1 MKKFAAAWMCLAL
14 ANAQAATIEQVIV
27 RQQWPWSTDIKVEYK
42 ISGVEKTAD
51 LVVTAFNGNEPL
63 DSSLLDS
70 AISGPRLGIKD
81 GIGEFTIDP
90 VKAFGTDKVALANFK
105 VKLSAVET
113 SESMSK
119 ALYKIVDLQTGKIK
133 DVTAADLLGGTYGA
147 VETGGQEIFPG
158 CEIDETKVY
167 WTGVTNNDEYATT
180 SLVLRRIPAGNKTFA
195 MGAKSGEQGS
205 GYAYK
210 EMQRGKET
218 QHNVSFTKD
227 FYIGVYELTQKQYN
241 LLVGTWPSY
250 FKNTSYRNTR
260 PVEKVSWDTITETLL
275 PALNTLTSK
284 SFVLPTEAQWEF
296 AYRAGTTSGLHNGKE
311 VLWAQRNNG
320 DVDANLAPI
329 ARYFKT
335 AGASNP
341 EQTVDTSRGTAKVG
355 SYQCNNWGL
364 YDMAGNVKEWC
375 SDYFQDDLG
384 SDAVTD
390 PTGPETGTYRV
401 VRNGHWGY
409 AQNANGTCRAA
420 FRLYRDPSESDSVNG
435 FRVALA
441 AE

>member
-133 DVTAADLLGGTYGA
+133 DVTAAELLGGTYGA
-147 VETGGQEIFPG
+147 VETGGQTIVPG
-158 CEIDETKVY
+158 GEVDETKIY

-180 SLVLRRIPAGNKTFA
+180 SLVLRRIPSKGKTFQ
-195 MGAKSGEQGS
+195 MGARSGEQGS

-210 EMQRGKET
+210 NMPRGKET
-218 QHNVSFTKD
+218 QHNVTLTKD
-227 FYIGVYELTQKQYN
+227 YYIGVYELTQKQYN
-241 LLVGTWPSY
+241 LLTGAWPSK
-250 FKNTSYRNTR
+250 FNNATYRDTR
-260 PVEKVSWDTITETLL
+260 PVEKVSWDAITGTFL
-275 PALNTLTSK
+275 PALNELTSK

-296 AYRAGTTSGLHNGKE
+296 AYRAGTITGLHNGKD
-311 VLWAQRNNG
+311 VLWEMRNNG
-320 DVDANLAPI
+320 GVDDNLAPI
-329 ARYFKT
+329 ARYFKN

-341 EQTVDTSRGTAKVG
+341 GETVDTSRGSAKVG

-364 YDMAGNVKEWC
+364 YDMAGNVKGWC

-384 SDAVTD
+384 SEDATD
-390 PTGPETGTYRV
+390 PTGPETGTYRT

-420 FRLYRDPSESDSVNG
+420 FRLYRASSGQDEYNG